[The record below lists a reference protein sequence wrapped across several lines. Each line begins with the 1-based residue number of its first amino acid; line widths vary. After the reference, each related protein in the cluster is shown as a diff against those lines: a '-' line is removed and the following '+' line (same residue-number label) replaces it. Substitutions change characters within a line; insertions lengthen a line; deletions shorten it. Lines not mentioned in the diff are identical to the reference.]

1 MNIKP
6 IVAPLAV
13 AVVTV
18 GVVTAT
24 AAGAFAATPGSPT
37 SASSAHAHHAH
48 LGGHATLQQIQAAGA
63 AATASRITKLNTAL
77 NTVNADKTLAA
88 GDRSNL
94 LSTLHTDLS
103 GMQQLQTTIA
113 ADTSASQA
121 RTDYTTIFRQ
131 YRVIAV
137 ALPQERIVRSADRV
151 TAQVLPHLQ
160 AVETKLSDRIAKKSN
175 ASQAA
180 KTALADLQQ
189 QISTVQSDA
198 HGLSTAA
205 LAVTPTEYNQSH
217 TVMTSLRTKA
227 KALRTAER
235 AAQKDVRTIRHD
247 LHG

>member
-18 GVVTAT
+18 GAVSAT
-24 AAGAFAATPGSPT
+24 AAGAFAATPGDT
-37 SASSAHAHHAH
+37 MSASSAHAH
-48 LGGHATLQQIQAAGA
+48 LGKDATLQQVQAAGA
-63 AATASRITKLNTAL
+63 KATASRITKLNAAISKVTAD
-77 NTVNADKTLAA
+77 TTIAS
-88 GDRSNL
+88 GDRGAL

-103 GMQQLQTTIA
+103 GMQQLQSKIA
-113 ADTSASQA
+113 ADTSAPQA

-137 ALPQERIVRSADRV
+137 ALPQERIVRGADRV
-151 TAQVLPHLQ
+151 DAKVLPRLQ
-160 AVETKLSDRIAKKSN
+160 AVETKLADRIAKKSD

-180 KTALADLQQ
+180 KTALTDLQQ

-198 HGLSTAA
+198 QGLSTAA
-205 LAVTPTEYNQSH
+205 LAVTPSQYNHSH
-217 TVMTSLRTKA
+217 TVMSSLRIKA
-227 KALRTAER
+227 KALRTAVK

-247 LHG
+247 LRG